1 MMSPLGDSS
10 CKEGE
15 GDSKASSHQRRGS
28 RDDNGPATKMKAAGG
43 CSLLGLW
50 GSIWVQG
57 EKAKAEMSFE
67 QRELG

>member
-1 MMSPLGDSS
+1 M
-10 CKEGE
+10 
-15 GDSKASSHQRRGS
+15 GDSKASSHQGWGS
-28 RDDNGPATKMKAAGG
+28 RDDNGRETKMKAAGG

-57 EKAKAEMSFE
+57 EKAKTEMSFE